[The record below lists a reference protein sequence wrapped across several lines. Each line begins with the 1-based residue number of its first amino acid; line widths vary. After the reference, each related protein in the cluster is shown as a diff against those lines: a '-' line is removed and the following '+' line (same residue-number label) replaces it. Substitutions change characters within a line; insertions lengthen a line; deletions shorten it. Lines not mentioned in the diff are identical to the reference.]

1 MQTSVQ
7 ALNAA
12 GGVVGHRAMQASRL
26 PPGQPLGDGPG
37 AGGDGAGGGGGGGV
51 EQHAAPTQ
59 EHPLGAQV

>member
-1 MQTSVQ
+1 M
-7 ALNAA
+7 
-12 GGVVGHRAMQASRL
+12 GHRAMQASRL